1 MQMAQKH
8 DILYVSYYTDGSA
21 AKKIA
26 PAFPVTQPGKKPTA
40 NRRKKAVLYIDPVA
54 VCGLI
59 VAAVLLVMMAVGL
72 THLQNAQAEA
82 QRMENYLGELKSEN
96 VSIQEKFDREVDL
109 ETVEKTALAMGMVP
123 KDQVTT
129 VQIQVDEIHLEE
141 PAEETVWEKMYAVL
155 TNLF

>member
-8 DILYVSYYTDGSA
+8 DILYVNFYTDGSA
-21 AKKIA
+21 AKNMA
-26 PAFPVTQPGKKPTA
+26 PAFPITQPK
-40 NRRKKAVLYIDPVA
+40 KKATSKRHKKHVIYIDPVA
-54 VCGLI
+54 VGSLI

-72 THLQNAQAEA
+72 TNLQNAQAEA
-82 QRMENYLGELKSEN
+82 QQMENYLSQLNQEN
-96 VSIQEKFDREVDL
+96 IRIQEEFDSQVDL

-129 VQIQVDEIHLEE
+129 VPIQVDEIHLEA
-141 PAEETVWEKMYAVL
+141 PAEETVWEKMYTVL

>member
-8 DILYVSYYTDGSA
+8 DILYVNFYTDGSA

-26 PAFPVTQPGKKPTA
+26 PAFPITQPKRKATAKRHKKH
-40 NRRKKAVLYIDPVA
+40 VIYIDPVA
-54 VCGLI
+54 VGSLI

-72 THLQNAQAEA
+72 TNLQNAQAEA
-82 QRMENYLGELKSEN
+82 QQMENYLSQLNQEN
-96 VSIQEKFDREVDL
+96 IRIQEEFDSQVDL

-129 VQIQVDEIHLEE
+129 VPIQVDEIHLEA
-141 PAEETVWEKMYAVL
+141 PAEETVWEKMYTVL